1 MAVTQADVEHVAILA
16 HLQFSPE
23 EKEKLTAQ
31 LNTILTYMDQLNTL
45 NTDQIEPLSHVI
57 ALSNV
62 FREDVTSPGVSR
74 QEALKNAPARTEKF
88 FKVPKV
94 IGEH

>member
-1 MAVTQADVEHVAILA
+1 MLA